1 MQNQRTSGFW
11 QRRNNF
17 FAFLVG
23 ATLFGVVLGT
33 MAYCFMSRDFLNQL
47 SLAQENFLEVR
58 RNSDFAVVLMK
69 SLSTSTMFLGA
80 VFVLGF
86 SAIAQPV
93 EIGVLVF
100 RGMGLGVTMA
110 QVYTQYGTTGIAIC
124 AALIVPSALISAYAL
139 IIGTREAVYMSN
151 LLMTNSLSDRPS
163 EGMLSSVK
171 LYGTKF
177 LVLEAVC
184 AVSAAVD
191 CLCSVI
197 FAGRF

>member
-1 MQNQRTSGFW
+1 
-11 QRRNNF
+11 
-17 FAFLVG
+17 
-23 ATLFGVVLGT
+23 
-33 MAYCFMSRDFLNQL
+33 
-47 SLAQENFLEVR
+47 
-58 RNSDFAVVLMK
+58 MK

-124 AALIVPSALISAYAL
+124 AVLIVPSALISAYAL

>member
-11 QRRNNF
+11 RRRNNF

-124 AALIVPSALISAYAL
+124 AVLIVPSALISAYAL

-184 AVSAAVD
+184 AVLAAVD

>member
-1 MQNQRTSGFW
+1 MQNQRTSGSVL
-11 QRRNNF
+11 RRNNF
-17 FAFLVG
+17 FAYLVG
-23 ATLFGVVLGT
+23 TALLGVILGT
-33 MAYCFMSRDFLNQL
+33 MAYCFMSEDFLNQL

-69 SLSTSTMFLGA
+69 SLSSSTMFLGA
-80 VFVLGF
+80 VFILGF
-86 SAIAQPV
+86 SAVAQPV
-93 EIGVLVF
+93 EIAVLLV

-110 QVYTQYGTTGIAIC
+110 QVYSQCGKTGIAIC
-124 AALIVPSALISAYAL
+124 AVLIVPAALISSYAL
-139 IIGTREAVYMSN
+139 IIGTREALSMSN
-151 LLMTNSLSDRPS
+151 LLMANSLSDRPS
-163 EGMLSSVK
+163 EGMLGAVK